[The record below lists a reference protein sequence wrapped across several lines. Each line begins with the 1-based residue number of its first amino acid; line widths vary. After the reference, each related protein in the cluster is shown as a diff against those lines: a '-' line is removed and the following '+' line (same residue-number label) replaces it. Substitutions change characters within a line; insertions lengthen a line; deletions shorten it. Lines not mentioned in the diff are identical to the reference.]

1 MFVVQV
7 LDYMLGPEIVSNH
20 EAALNSGK
28 EGAELLSAIARGS
41 QGHLF
46 LQSVVISIVL
56 NCGIWASVS
65 LTLCQEGTL
74 STFWLNEDEVPIF
87 ALSKILSL
95 LKTKTC

>member
-7 LDYMLGPEIVSNH
+7 VDYMLGPEIVSNH
-20 EAALNSGK
+20 EAALNRGT
-28 EGAELLSAIARGS
+28 EQAELLSAIARGS

-56 NCGIWASVS
+56 NWGIRASVF

-74 STFWLNEDEVPIF
+74 STFWLNEDEVLIF
-87 ALSKILSL
+87 ALSKILFL